1 MAFKV
6 SIDIQTPTDANPSV
20 SYGKV
25 QLLDALS
32 AMELAIPNLIKVKFH
47 QRPDLDYN
55 FDVETSLVGKAL
67 DQIVHVTPADPLA
80 SQIIGTVTGTWTAR
94 EFVAIIEVRRRLIE
108 LLAAINYTDFTYN
121 KLVV

>member
-1 MAFKV
+1 
-6 SIDIQTPTDANPSV
+6 
-20 SYGKV
+20 
-25 QLLDALS
+25 
-32 AMELAIPNLIKVKFH
+32 MELAIPNLIKVKFH

-108 LLAAINYTDFTYN
+108 LLAAVNYTDFTYN